1 MRRVNPSYIIR
12 TWERSQFTTAGGSME
27 NFKTVWAENAKGFEH
42 CGNCFKA
49 VLLND
54 ADMWRPAR
62 QGMAWV
68 REIETP
74 ANPIKGEAWVT
85 EWPINQL
92 LNY

>member
-1 MRRVNPSYIIR
+1 MKNL
-12 TWERSQFTTAGGSME
+12 
-27 NFKTVWAENAKGFEH
+27 KTVWAENAKGFEH

-62 QGMAWV
+62 DGMAWV

-74 ANPIKGEAWVT
+74 ANPIKGDAWVT

-92 LNY
+92 LNYQGRKALFFLPKC

>member
-1 MRRVNPSYIIR
+1 
-12 TWERSQFTTAGGSME
+12 
-27 NFKTVWAENAKGFEH
+27 
-42 CGNCFKA
+42 
-49 VLLND
+49 
-54 ADMWRPAR
+54 RPAR

-74 ANPIKGEAWVT
+74 ANPIKGREAWVT

>member
-1 MRRVNPSYIIR
+1 MYVKGMGEIPVV
-12 TWERSQFTTAGGSME
+12 SQKGLKME
-27 NFKTVWAENAKGFEH
+27 SLKTVWAENAKGFEH

>member
-1 MRRVNPSYIIR
+1 
-12 TWERSQFTTAGGSME
+12 ME
-27 NFKTVWAENAKGFEH
+27 SLKTVWAENAKGFEH

-62 QGMAWV
+62 EGMAWV
-68 REIETP
+68 QRVTTP
-74 ANPIKGEAWVT
+74 ADSACERDENGVEVPWVT